1 MRIINQRGDV
11 SIEFDGTEINI
22 QTESIIFQSGISKGM
37 LGRYESEDRASEIFD
52 EMHKQWRENPLAVFY
67 MPET

>member
-1 MRIINQRGDV
+1 MRIITQRCDK

-37 LGRYESEDRASEIFD
+37 LGRYESEYRAIEVFD
-52 EMHKQWRENPLAVFY
+52 EMHNQWRENPLAVYY